1 VWLCSLHH
9 RPDNYLKGIIYRSGL
24 ICQYICIPNIQK
36 LVHIVMFVVFNS
48 ALKGVDGTPQPKLKA
63 AGPTWIVVKVSNLNN
78 NFNTIYLMFVF
89 CETLELFEYL
99 NFIVFSVINK
109 KETLSVVITSCTGC
123 QL

>member
-1 VWLCSLHH
+1 
-9 RPDNYLKGIIYRSGL
+9 
-24 ICQYICIPNIQK
+24 
-36 LVHIVMFVVFNS
+36 MFVVFNS